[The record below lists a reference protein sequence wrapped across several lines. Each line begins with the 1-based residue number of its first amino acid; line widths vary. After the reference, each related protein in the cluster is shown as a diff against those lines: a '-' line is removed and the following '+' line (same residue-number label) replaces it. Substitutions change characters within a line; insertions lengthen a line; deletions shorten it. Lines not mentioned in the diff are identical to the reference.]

1 MGIQDDRRY
10 KMATLTQ
17 LVDTVAA
24 VEGLEPSAV
33 SLVARYVREAGLI
46 TTRGRGGSAAR
57 MNLTDAANLL
67 IGVNAT
73 TTATNAAETV
83 STYRELESYEFLTI
97 QDPRT
102 ATRYGTLGEAI
113 EQLIDAAGSG
123 ELPDA
128 FLHREVDLDLQDAFS
143 RGDVHIDLRF
153 RISDV
158 SASLKIALLPE
169 SDVITPAMA
178 EEWVAT
184 TPGWHLWFAFY
195 PPKPRRTR
203 LRGPPGKKKNRTKD
217 RIEET
222 RIGYP
227 TLRAVGKLL
236 QPRG

>member
-1 MGIQDDRRY
+1 
-10 KMATLTQ
+10 MATLTQ

-33 SLVARYVREAGLI
+33 SLIARYVREAGLI
-46 TTRGRGGSAAR
+46 TTGGRGGSAAK
-57 MNLTDAANLL
+57 MNLADAANLL

-73 TTATNAAETV
+73 ATATDAAETV
-83 STYRELESYEFLTI
+83 STYRNLEAYSFLTI
-97 QDPRT
+97 EEQGRRT

-128 FLHREVDLDLQDAFS
+128 FMHKEVHLDLQDAFS

-153 RISDV
+153 RTSDV
-158 SASLKIALLPE
+158 SAFLQIAPLPE
-169 SDVITPAMA
+169 PDVITSAMA

-195 PPKPRRTR
+195 PPKPPRTR
-203 LRGPPGKKKNRTKD
+203 LRGPPGKKKNRIRD

-222 RIGYP
+222 KIGYS
-227 TLRAVGKLL
+227 TLSAVGKLL
-236 QPRG
+236 RPRG